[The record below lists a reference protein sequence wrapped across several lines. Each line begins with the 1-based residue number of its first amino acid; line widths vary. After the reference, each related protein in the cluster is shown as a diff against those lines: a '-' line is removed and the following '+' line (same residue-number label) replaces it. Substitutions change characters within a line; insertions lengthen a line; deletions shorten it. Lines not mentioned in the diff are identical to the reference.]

1 MNIAIDTFG
10 NTPAAKYLARL
21 LNELNNKN
29 VLSAVGKRITA
40 TSRQVTELADAYEVN
55 MISPK
60 TLGNCLRLMR
70 EDIVIEPE
78 IINCDRIIS
87 QLCSN
92 VRIGFI
98 KRLMFTAKLASK
110 ADSLMNRPNSLKT
123 SFTENGIKEFWYFD
137 KESDQ
142 NILAGIEVLDD
153 NGGTNYIGPYFPAF
167 DRYQK
172 ITPRLLNERSEKR
185 CARLNKHVG

>member
-153 NGGTNYIGPYFPAF
+153 NGGTNYIGPFFPPT
-167 DRYQK
+167 DKYQK
-172 ITPRLLNERSEKR
+172 VNAQVLNERSEKR